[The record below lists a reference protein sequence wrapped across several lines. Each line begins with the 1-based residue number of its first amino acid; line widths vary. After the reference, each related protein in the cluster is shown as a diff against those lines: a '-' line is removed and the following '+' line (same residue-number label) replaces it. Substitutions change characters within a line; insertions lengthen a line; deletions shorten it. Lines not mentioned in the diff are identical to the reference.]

1 MHTLN
6 ETGQRGPPRE
16 NAQDKKSENLI
27 LAGVY
32 FKEKYEITKMFGPHL
47 VTHFYGCPKITKIQS
62 KLFVGLS

>member
-32 FKEKYEITKMFGPHL
+32 FMGKYEITKMFGPHL
-47 VTHFYGCPKITKIQS
+47 VTHFYGCPK
-62 KLFVGLS
+62 